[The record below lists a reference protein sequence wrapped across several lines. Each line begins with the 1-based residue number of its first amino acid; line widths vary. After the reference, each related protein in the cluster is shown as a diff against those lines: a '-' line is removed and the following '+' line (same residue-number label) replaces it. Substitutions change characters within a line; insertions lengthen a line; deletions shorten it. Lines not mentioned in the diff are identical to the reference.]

1 MQMKGQKRM
10 QEAVSEVFMGRF
22 GSGIHFH
29 NFIHIPLA
37 GTVIL
42 APTNWKEAGKQGS
55 VVWLCT

>member
-10 QEAVSEVFMGRF
+10 QEVVSEVFMGQF

-42 APTNWKEAGKQGS
+42 APTNWKEAGK
-55 VVWLCT
+55 